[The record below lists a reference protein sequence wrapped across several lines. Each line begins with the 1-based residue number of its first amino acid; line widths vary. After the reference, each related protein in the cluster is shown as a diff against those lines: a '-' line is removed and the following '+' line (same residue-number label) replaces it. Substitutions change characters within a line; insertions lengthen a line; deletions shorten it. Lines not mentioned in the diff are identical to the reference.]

1 MKDNFMKIFPQNK
14 ARFFDSPEGRKA
26 WIYGFSE
33 YEFQYDEQQP
43 GAILKWHHHAHIWEM
58 IYIIKGKLVAKWKEN
73 GKEKEQVVSA
83 GDLVEP
89 GFVPHTFENRSD
101 GIVKFIA
108 VKLVLSGEN
117 KKEMIEKD
125 KVYDE

>member
-1 MKDNFMKIFPQNK
+1 MKIVAREK
-14 ARFFDSPEGRKA
+14 ARFFDNPEGRKA

-43 GAILKWHHHAHIWEM
+43 GATLRWHHHEKIWEM
-58 IYIIKGKLVAKWKEN
+58 IYIIEGELVARWKEN
-73 GKEKEQVVSA
+73 GEEKEQVVKA
-83 GDLVEP
+83 GDQVEP
-89 GFVPHTFENRSD
+89 GFETHTFENRSEK
-101 GIVKFIA
+101 VAKFIA
-108 VKLVLSGEN
+108 VKFVLSGED